1 MGLKSWVRRTFGDA
15 PSREFNYESAPYSL
29 LIRGMFGQ
37 QPNGRA
43 SLAGRE
49 EAMTIPA
56 VLRGRNLIC
65 GISNLPLEEIDPFN
79 RVQRNLLLEQID
91 PNVANVVTLAST
103 IEDLLFDGVA
113 WWRVAARSGGRP
125 SSAVQYATST
135 VSMTPPPGYKT
146 KYLPSDLPTEG
157 VVWMGGE
164 EVPYSDVIRFD
175 SPNPPLMR
183 VAAQV
188 VLRAISLSLAAQG
201 YADNPRPQDYFSP
214 ADPTNGDPFGEDSSA
229 QVEALLAAWAEARRR
244 SSTAYVPAALKYNAV
259 QQPTPADLQLAQLQ
273 SRVNLDLANM
283 LGLDPEEVGESQTSR
298 TYQNATDRRKDKI
311 NELLAPFMSAISQR
325 LTMLDVT
332 RRGYKVRF
340 GLNEY
345 LQADP
350 LTRAQVS
357 EIQIRNGVVTRE
369 WVAARVEGLPPE
381 AVPVEAPGQQQM
393 EPAPE
398 RQPIDAGEAT
408 VGEPIELARRAY
420 AAAFK
425 RDGGMTFARESI
437 TFDAPEVDAAF
448 VVDEGRRI
456 IVGLAVPWN
465 QTARNGGMHWRF
477 ARGGAKYSAIN
488 RVKLL
493 RDHDFSQLLGKALKI
508 EDTDAGL
515 VVTFKVAPGAD
526 GDRALALAAD
536 GTLDGLSIGVDF
548 REEDFAPDPEHPGAM
563 LVRQYALREVS
574 LTGMP
579 AFDDSRLT
587 SVRASDEGREPAM
600 PDQETT
606 ETAPATQPA
615 PATPTPAPAAQAP
628 VAESQTPQK
637 ASFSM
642 DDVKAIFGMIN
653 GGQTAAIGG
662 QVQPAQ
668 PVAPETV
675 PVVDPTTREVRVAAT
690 AVSEPLPYRFH
701 YQPGLGGKSGR
712 HVFRSDA
719 EYDFSTDL
727 FDAINNNDKHGGA
740 AKRVNALVKAAFAD
754 VDTTDVAG
762 LIPKVQRPDMWYP
775 QRDYATPLWDLTG
788 SGTTDGRPFELP
800 KYNSSSGLV
809 SAATEGVEPDVG
821 AFTVTTQTVTPTALW
836 GKVEITRHAIRRG
849 GNPQISAVIWDQMLR
864 SYSEAREAAI
874 ATFLATLTAAAD
886 ITLTVPTGTADNDE
900 DQATV
905 ASFLAAIADLQFIRG
920 GNTMSAFA
928 AHQFL
933 YRIFARVTD
942 DAGRPLFPMINPQ
955 NANGQTTALYKTM
968 DVGGTTVVGA
978 YALGAAT
985 GTDPVNSWLFDPA
998 VVRTWASQPERLDW
1012 DFGAT
1017 VQSSTRIPQLS
1028 EVTMGIWGDIA
1039 VANIDINGVRQV
1051 ITDPVGS

>member
-1 MGLKSWVRRTFGDA
+1 MRSMTLGATLRRMFGMQ
-15 PSREFNYESAPYSL
+15 PRSFNYESPPYSI

-49 EAMTIPA
+49 EAMEIPA

-65 GISNLPLEEIDPFN
+65 GISTLPLEEIDPFN
-79 RVQRNLLLEQID
+79 RVQRNPLLEQID

-113 WWRVAARSGGRP
+113 WWRITATSGGRP

-135 VSMTPPPGYKT
+135 VSMTPPAGYKT

-157 VVWMGGE
+157 VIYMGGE
-164 EVPYSDVIRFD
+164 EVPFSQVIRFD
-175 SPNPPLMR
+175 SPNPPLLK
-183 VAAQV
+183 VAARA
-188 VLRAISLSLAAQG
+188 VLRAMSLDLAAQG
-201 YADNPRPQDYFSP
+201 YADNPRPQDFFTPS
-214 ADPTNGDPFGEDSSA
+214 DPTNGDPVVD
-229 QVEALLAAWAEARRR
+229 EAIEELLTNWAEARRR
-244 SSTAYVPAALKYNAV
+244 HTTGYVPAALKYNAV
-259 QQPTPADLQLAQLQ
+259 QQPTPADLQLVSLQ
-273 SRVNLDLANM
+273 QRASLDIANA
-283 LGLDPEEVGESQTSR
+283 LGLDPEDLGISTTSR
-298 TYQNATDRRKDKI
+298 TYQNATDRRKDRI
-311 NELLAPFMSAISQR
+311 NDLLSVYMAAITQR

-332 RRGYKVRF
+332 RRGYRVRF
-340 GLNEY
+340 NLDDF
-345 LQADP
+345 LRADP
-350 LTRAQVS
+350 KTRAEVNVAY
-357 EIQIRNGVVTRE
+357 INAGVMSRE
-369 WVAARVEGLPPE
+369 WVASTIEGLPPE
-381 AVPVEAPGQQQM
+381 AVPAEVPGLAAAPSADDTVE
-393 EPAPE
+393 
-398 RQPIDAGEAT
+398 PIDAGEAI
-408 VGEPIELARRAY
+408 VGEPLSLARRAY

-425 RDGGMTFARESI
+425 RDGGMTFAREPM

-448 VVDEGRRI
+448 VVDEEHRV

-465 QTARNGGMHWRF
+465 QTARNGGVHWRF

-493 RDHDFSQLLGKALKI
+493 RDHDFSQLLGKAVKI
-508 EDTDAGL
+508 DDTDAGL

-548 REEDFAPDPEHPGAM
+548 REEDFAPDPNHPGAM

-587 SVRASDEGREPAM
+587 SVRASNDGREPDVE
-600 PDQETT
+600 PDKTT
-606 ETAPATQPA
+606 ETTAPAPQQTPV
-615 PATPTPAPAAQAP
+615 TPTAPTAQAP
-628 VAESQTPQK
+628 EPEKVPQA

-642 DDVKAIFGMIN
+642 DDVKALFGMMNI
-653 GGQTAAIGG
+653 GQTAAVGG
-662 QVQPAQ
+662 AVQPATPVQ
-668 PVAPETV
+668 PESV

-690 AVSEPLPYRFH
+690 AVSEPLPYRFT
-701 YQPGLGGKSGR
+701 YQAGLGGKSGR

-727 FDAINNNDKHGGA
+727 FEAINNNDKHSGA

-762 LIPKVQRPDMWYP
+762 LIPKTQRPDMWYP

-809 SAATEGVEPDVG
+809 AAAVEGVEPDVG

-886 ITLTVPTGTADNDE
+886 ITLTAPTGAADNTE

-905 ASFLAAIADLQFIRG
+905 ASFLAAIADLQFVRG

-933 YRIFARVTD
+933 YRIFSRVTD
-942 DAGRPLFPMINPQ
+942 TAGRPLFPMINPQ

-968 DVGGTTVVGA
+968 DVGGTTVVGS

-1017 VQSSTRIPQLS
+1017 VQNSTRIPQLS

-1051 ITDPVGS
+1051 IVDPVGS